1 MASERRRGRRGEAPE
16 DDVPVGEP
24 AEAGHET
31 AHDLGGKSKG
41 GAPKKSAAGF
51 PGPLP
56 ILVGLAAGVLAFVGA
71 FVMESRIA
79 PADPYESLDA
89 GGIQAARLMGAL
101 DIDRW
106 NYKFGSAGAIRR
118 KVLEETT
125 KRKKEAQLGED
136 KDLPAFEDALAR
148 WYLGNPSGS
157 GVQWRPGF
165 DAFFPAKSSDEDEQ
179 LKLASESAISSTQE
193 GALGAFVGAMIKTGP
208 TEALIAFPQDMPAAP
223 GGKLVKT
230 VDQTQVYDTNVKGKA
245 VRWYEQ
251 PMRNRLGSPAG
262 SCVVILSTASVHPVS
277 ILPAAGAAAGL
288 ALLGAF
294 VATLALTAGT
304 RNALAHLAHDVDAL
318 ARGHLDTKVTV
329 AGPVVVQQIAKNA
342 QKLAAIA
349 QSGTAAPAQ
358 VMVQEIVRAPVQEI
372 NEALAPSKS
381 FQRPEELE
389 VEATQKISA
398 ELGNDYYDVVNVD
411 QDHVGVFIAD
421 IPAHG
426 VKSSM
431 HMASIR
437 TLFRAN
443 AKGQTSPAE
452 VLKAVNRSFA
462 IDLPRGVYVTA
473 MYAIVNKTT
482 GICKVASAQ
491 HLPLVFWKLSRK
503 ASARL
508 SPEGIA
514 LGLDPGP
521 VFDKTLSE
529 KAVQLEKGDRIVLF
543 TDGAIN
549 AKNGAGA
556 QYGEEKFYYVVN
568 REAPKNSA
576 ACVNFVAN
584 DVDLFHEGAPLTDDF
599 TLVTLRKLR

>member
-1 MASERRRGRRGEAPE
+1 MASERRRGRKGDAHEE
-16 DDVPVGEP
+16 VVPVVEP
-24 AEAGHET
+24 AAAGHEA
-31 AHDLGGKSKG
+31 AHEGGKGKG
-41 GAPKKSAAGF
+41 GAPKRSAAGF
-51 PGPLP
+51 PGALP
-56 ILVGLAAGVLAFVGA
+56 IVVALAAGVLAFVGA
-71 FVMESRIA
+71 MLLQSRIE

-89 GGIQAARLMGAL
+89 GGVQAARLMGAM

-106 NYKFGSAGAIRR
+106 DVRFGSASAIRK

-125 KRKKEAQLGED
+125 KRKKEAQLGDD
-136 KDLPAFEDALAR
+136 KDFPAFEEALAR
-148 WYLGNPSGS
+148 WFLGNPSGT
-157 GVQWRPGF
+157 GAQWRPGF
-165 DAFFPAKSSDEDEQ
+165 DAFFPAKSGEDEQ
-179 LKLASESAISSTQE
+179 LKLAAESAISHTQE
-193 GALGAFVGAMIKTGP
+193 GAVGAFLGAMIKTGP
-208 TEALIAFPQDMPAAP
+208 AEAMVWFPQDMQPSP

-230 VDQTQVYDTNVKGKA
+230 VGQTQIFETTVKGKA
-245 VRWYEQ
+245 GRWYEQ

-262 SCVVILSTASVHPVS
+262 SCIVILSTASVQPIS
-277 ILPAAGAAAGL
+277 IVPAAGAAAGL
-288 ALLGAF
+288 AFLGALI
-294 VATLALTAGT
+294 ATIVLTAGT
-304 RNALAHLAHDVDAL
+304 KSALGHLDHDIDAL
-318 ARGHLDTKVTV
+318 ARGHFDTKVTV
-329 AGPVVVQQIAKNA
+329 AGPTVLQHIAKNA
-342 QKLAAIA
+342 QKLAAVA
-349 QSGTAAPAQ
+349 QSGAAAPAQ
-358 VMVQEIVRAPVQEI
+358 VMVQEVVRAPVQEI
-372 NEALAPSKS
+372 NESLAPSKS

-437 TLFRAN
+437 ALFRAN

-452 VLKAVNRSFA
+452 VLKAINRSFA

-473 MYAIVNKTT
+473 MYAVIHKAT

-491 HLPLVFWKLSRK
+491 HLPLIFWKLSKK

-549 AKNGAGA
+549 AKNAAGA

-584 DVDLFHEGAPLTDDF
+584 DMDLFHEGAPLADDF
-599 TLVTLRKLR
+599 TLVTVRKLK

>member
-1 MASERRRGRRGEAPE
+1 MASERKRGRKGEAPE
-16 DDVPVGEP
+16 EVVPVVEP

-31 AHDLGGKSKG
+31 GGKGKG
-41 GAPKKSAAGF
+41 AAPKKSAAGF

-56 ILVGLAAGVLAFVGA
+56 IVVGLAAGVLAFVG
-71 FVMESRIA
+71 VMLMESRIA

-89 GGIQAARLMGAL
+89 GGVQAARLFGAM

-106 NYKFGSAGAIRR
+106 QPGFGTSSGIRKSVL
-118 KVLEETT
+118 KVTEA
-125 KRKKEAQLGED
+125 KKKEAQLGDD
-136 KDLPAFEDALAR
+136 KELPQFEEALAR
-148 WYLGNPSGS
+148 WYMGNPNGT
-157 GVQWRPGF
+157 GAQWRPGF
-165 DAFFPAKSSDEDEQ
+165 DIFFPAKSGDDEAA
-179 LKLASESAISSTQE
+179 KLARDQAIFNTQQ
-193 GALGAFVGAMIKTGP
+193 GDSGAFIGATILDKDGA
-208 TEALIAFPQDMPAAP
+208 ALIVYPDGTIPVSPP
-223 GGKLVKT
+223 GNKLVKT
-230 VDQTQVYDTNVKGKA
+230 VGQTQIFDTTVAGRA
-245 VRWYEQ
+245 ARWYQQ
-251 PMRNRLGSPAG
+251 PMRNRKGSPEG
-262 SCVVILSTASVHPVS
+262 SCVVVLSTASVHPISVV
-277 ILPAAGAAAGL
+277 PAAGAAAGL
-288 ALLGAF
+288 ALLGALI
-294 VATLALTAGT
+294 ATLALTAGT
-304 RNALAHLAHDVDAL
+304 KNALAHLAHDVDAL

-329 AGPVVVQQIAKNA
+329 AGPVVVQQIAKNT
-342 QKLAAIA
+342 QKLAAVA
-349 QSGTAAPAQ
+349 QSGAAAPAQ

-372 NEALAPSKS
+372 NESLAPSKS

-411 QDHVGVFIAD
+411 ADHVGVFIAD

-452 VLKAVNRSFA
+452 VLKAINRSFA

-473 MYAIVNKTT
+473 MYAVVNKTT

-529 KAVQLEKGDRIVLF
+529 KAVQLEKGDRVVLF

-584 DVDLFHEGAPLTDDF
+584 DVDLFHEGAPLADDF
-599 TLVTLRKLR
+599 TLVTIRKLK